1 MLFLFCQ
8 PSLKNK
14 DTVDYLIR
22 TLIIKTLGLKK
33 NYLSFDSFQRN
44 NNSKLYIFLANFTP
58 RALFLFLNGLFTFF
72 DLKKLY
78 KKKAITHIFLDS
90 YTIFDLFFFS
100 VLNFNQNKTKLFVYL
115 RIPYDQIILTKLF
128 FYFSINKLKTY
139 SKNNLIFLTDTL
151 ELKNHFKRK
160 FNIECKIVPIPSK
173 ITNYKNL
180 KKIDSKKI
188 DILFPGKS
196 RAEKGISLISNIFE
210 DIPDDKKITFKFLD
224 NNYIFDLLKK
234 NKKIKPIMLKK
245 NLSYQKYIE
254 SISNSD
260 ILILP
265 YTHKTYKLRSSGI
278 FIDAIKLNKFCFV
291 SNNTWMSSLL
301 KKNGL
306 KIFVLKIWSFEEIN
320 KRIKYINENFNK
332 IKKDYTNFRHNIL
345 LLNSE
350 KKFKTTIRKLLINK
364 SK

>member
-8 PSLKNK
+8 PGLKNK

-22 TLIIKTLGLKK
+22 SLIIKTLGLKK
-33 NYLSFDSFQRN
+33 NYLNFDSFQRN
-44 NNSKLYIFLANFTP
+44 NNRKIYYLLVNFIP
-58 RALFLFLNGLFTFF
+58 KVLHLFLNGLFTFF

-78 KKKAITHIFLDS
+78 KKKAITHIFFDS

-100 VLNFNQNKTKLFVYL
+100 ISNFNQNKTKLFVYL
-115 RIPYDQIILTKLF
+115 RIPYDQIMLIKF
-128 FYFSINKLKTY
+128 FFFFSINKLKTY
-139 SKNNLIFLTDTL
+139 NKNNLIFLTDTL

-160 FNIECKIVPIPSK
+160 FDIECKIIPIPSK

-180 KKIDSKKI
+180 KKINSKKI

-196 RAEKGISLISNIFE
+196 REEKGTSLISSIFE
-210 DIPDDKKITFKFLD
+210 NIPGDKKIIFKFLE
-224 NNYIFDLLKK
+224 NTYVFDLLKK

-245 NLSYQKYIE
+245 NLSYQKYIK
-254 SISNSD
+254 SINDSD

-306 KIFVLKIWSFEEIN
+306 KIFVLKIWSFEEIY
-320 KRIKYINENFNK
+320 KRIKFINENFYEIQKN
-332 IKKDYTNFRHNIL
+332 YTNFRHNIL

-350 KKFKTTIRKLLINK
+350 KKFKLTITKLLKNK